1 MIAKNEPSLIRRR
14 YGIARWWLPVLAGSV
29 LSVSGC
35 TMFESDES
43 APPAETAVVPTTDSE
58 EAFPN
63 LASVPEEAPPAT
75 PRIDRDKLVQQL
87 QADRANAAYIDDGLT
102 AESVSVAPAAPPQS
116 LAPESLALPTEDGA
130 SEDGTEEDAVEE
142 AVVVEPPVDLPT
154 DMGEPAALIY
164 FMGGSTAMTD
174 HDRAILYDVA
184 RLQGK
189 SKSGHLR
196 LVGHANPGEASTAS
210 TDVAIAGLD
219 LALARATAV
228 AETLIGFGVP
238 AIYLQTGTTPGAA
251 AYDVADPNG
260 EAANRRVEIYLAP

>member
-1 MIAKNEPSLIRRR
+1 MIAKNEPSLFRRR
-14 YGIARWWLPVLAGSV
+14 YGYARWCVPVSIGLV

-35 TMFESDES
+35 TMFESDEP
-43 APPAETAVVPTTDSE
+43 APPAETAIVPTTDSD

-130 SEDGTEEDAVEE
+130 AAGTEEDVVEE
-142 AVVVEPPVDLPT
+142 VAVVEPPVALPT

-174 HDRAILYDVA
+174 HDRAILHDVA

-189 SKSGHLR
+189 SKGGHLR
-196 LVGHANPGEASTAS
+196 LVGHANPNETSTAS
-210 TDVAIAGLD
+210 TGATTASLD
-219 LALARATAV
+219 LALARATTV

-238 AIYLQTGTTPGAA
+238 ASYLQTGTAPGAA

-260 EAANRRVEIYLAP
+260 EAANRRVDIYLAQ